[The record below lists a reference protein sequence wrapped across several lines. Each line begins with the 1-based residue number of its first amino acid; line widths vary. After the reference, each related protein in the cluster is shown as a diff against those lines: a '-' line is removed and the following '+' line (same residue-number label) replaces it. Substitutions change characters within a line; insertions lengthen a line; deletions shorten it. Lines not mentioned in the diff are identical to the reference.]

1 MGVGVAAPSINSQ
14 EQNKKK
20 MSLLFTYIVDS
31 LYFQI
36 ICGIVY

>member
-14 EQNKKK
+14 EQNKK